1 VFAHIGRA
9 DYLPRYGAPLWMTA
23 EPVEKRRSAQL
34 IALTGYLIGLPVE
47 SVVRVALHPPHSIE
61 FKQVRGTL
69 RMLTGHCALRPVED
83 GTEVEYRLEAD
94 LGISMITDDAA
105 RQFLVQ
111 FVERMIDR
119 IKLAAERKTP
129 ARRLDRGSGAE
140 RSPLVPGAGAEAE
153 EEEAEPE
160 PVIEEALLAAPA
172 EPEAAER
179 AHVEAVDAAVAPEP
193 GLHPAT
199 SASPAARPA
208 PDARAP
214 SPRPGRRRRRRRH
227 RGRGRPAGG
236 PSPGH
241 SPP

>member
-1 VFAHIGRA
+1 
-9 DYLPRYGAPLWMTA
+9 MTA

-69 RMLTGHCALRPVED
+69 RMLAGHCALRAVED

-129 ARRLDRGSGAE
+129 ARRLDDCLAELSATAIDVLKIDVEGVEKEVLQGAARALAITSNVLVE
-140 RSPLVPGAGAEAE
+140 ISPLRKGPHSRDH
-153 EEEAEPE
+153 
-160 PVIEEALLAAPA
+160 IEVLALLHDAGFTLMGQYVDYWFSKDP
-172 EPEAAER
+172 
-179 AHVEAVDAAVAPEP
+179 HVMQMFF
-193 GLHPAT
+193 
-199 SASPAARPA
+199 
-208 PDARAP
+208 
-214 SPRPGRRRRRRRH
+214 GR
-227 RGRGRPAGG
+227 
-236 PSPGH
+236 
-241 SPP
+241 

>member
-1 VFAHIGRA
+1 
-9 DYLPRYGAPLWMTA
+9 MTA

-47 SVVRVALHPPHSIE
+47 SVVRVTLHPPHSIE

-69 RMLTGHCALRPVED
+69 RMLTGHCALRAVED

-140 RSPLVPGAGAEAE
+140 PSPLAPGAGGEAE
-153 EEEAEPE
+153 EDEPE
-160 PVIEEALLAAPA
+160 PVIEEALPAAPG
-172 EPEAAER
+172 EPEVVKG
-179 AHVEAVDAAVAPEP
+179 AHSEAVDAAAVVPEAGP
-193 GLHPAT
+193 HRAAA
-199 SASPAARPA
+199 SASPAAGPA
-208 PDARAP
+208 PDARAA

-236 PSPGH
+236 PPPGQSP
-241 SPP
+241 S

>member
-1 VFAHIGRA
+1 
-9 DYLPRYGAPLWMTA
+9 MTA

-69 RMLTGHCALRPVED
+69 RMLAGHCALRAVED

-140 RSPLVPGAGAEAE
+140 PSPVAPGAGAEAE
-153 EEEAEPE
+153 EDEPE
-160 PVIEEALLAAPA
+160 PVIEDALPAAPA
-172 EPEAAER
+172 EPEVAEG
-179 AHVEAVDAAVAPEP
+179 AHVEAVDATATPEP
-193 GLHPAT
+193 GLHRAVP
-199 SASPAARPA
+199 SRPAAGPA
-208 PDARAP
+208 PDPRAA

-227 RGRGRPAGG
+227 RGRGRSAGG
-236 PSPGH
+236 PPAGH
-241 SPP
+241 STT